1 MVIHPDEH
9 ESFMMKR
16 MFIPLLPALATIA
29 LAGCTATAERTAGD
43 EPLVN
48 TYWKLTDLEGAAVEA
63 VDNQREAHIVL
74 HTEENRV
81 AGFGGC
87 NRLMGSYRLD
97 GDALSFG
104 QLATTMMACADGMQT
119 EHAFLEVL
127 EKVSAWEVTG
137 SNLTL
142 KDGAG
147 DDVARFEA
155 VHLY

>member
-81 AGFGGC
+81 AGSGGC
-87 NRLMGSYRLD
+87 NRLMGSYELD

-119 EHAFLEVL
+119 EHAFLGVL
-127 EKVSAWEVTG
+127 ENVSTWEVTG
-137 SNLTL
+137 TQLTL
-142 KDGAG
+142 KDSAG

>member
-1 MVIHPDEH
+1 
-9 ESFMMKR
+9 MMKR
-16 MFIPLLPALATIA
+16 IFTPLLPALAAVA
-29 LAGCTATAERTAGD
+29 LAGCTAIAEHTAGD
-43 EPLVN
+43 EPLEN
-48 TYWKLTDLEGAAVEA
+48 TYWKLIDLEGAAVEA

-74 HTEENRV
+74 HTEESRV
-81 AGFGGC
+81 AGSGGC
-87 NRLMGSYRLD
+87 NRLMGSYQLD

-119 EHAFLEVL
+119 EHQFLGVL
-127 EKVSAWEVTG
+127 EGVSAWEVTG
-137 SNLTL
+137 TSLTL

>member
-1 MVIHPDEH
+1 MIHPDEY
-9 ESFMMKR
+9 ENFMMKR
-16 MFIPLLPALATIA
+16 IFIPLLPALATIA
-29 LAGCTATAERTAGD
+29 LAGCTATAERTASD
-43 EPLVN
+43 EPLEN
-48 TYWKLTDLEGAAVEA
+48 TYWKLINLEGVAVEA

-74 HTEENRV
+74 HTEGNRV
-81 AGFGGC
+81 AGSGGC
-87 NRLMGSYRLD
+87 NRLMGSYQLD
-97 GDALSFG
+97 GDALSFS
-104 QLATTMMACADGMQT
+104 QMATTMMACADGMQT

-127 EKVSAWEVTG
+127 ENVSAWEVTG

>member
-1 MVIHPDEH
+1 MIHPDEH
-9 ESFMMKR
+9 ENFMMKR
-16 MFIPLLPALATIA
+16 IFTPLLPLLAAVA

-43 EPLVN
+43 EPLQN
-48 TYWKLTDLEGAAVEA
+48 TYWKLIDLEGAAVEA

-81 AGFGGC
+81 AGSGGC

-127 EKVSAWEVTG
+127 ENVSAWEVTG